1 MCYNTCME
9 KHYVTMRLH
18 AATLH
23 KLRLIAALSNERMIA
38 TVERLATQELA
49 RLQAEQGKQ
58 KESHV

>member
-1 MCYNTCME
+1 ME